1 MITKT
6 SPERITWRKIMDSML
21 DIYLQYEMIMD
32 SQRNTIKTQQE
43 LIKQLTTENI
53 NLKQMIYEET
63 I

>member
-1 MITKT
+1 LITKT

>member
-1 MITKT
+1 
-6 SPERITWRKIMDSML
+6 ML